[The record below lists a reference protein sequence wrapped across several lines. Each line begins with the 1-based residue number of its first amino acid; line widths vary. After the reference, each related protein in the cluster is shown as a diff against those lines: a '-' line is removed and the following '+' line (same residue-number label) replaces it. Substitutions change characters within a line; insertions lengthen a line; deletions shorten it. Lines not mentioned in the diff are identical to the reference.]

1 MPFQDLAN
9 QRKLEGEEEDDLD
22 LGIGVTKEFF
32 QSEGKIPEDKKELKM
47 SDSGR
52 EME

>member
-1 MPFQDLAN
+1 MMGQ
-9 QRKLEGEEEDDLD
+9 KLEGEEEDDLD
-22 LGIGVTKEFF
+22 LGIGVTKVFF
-32 QSEGKIPEDKKELKM
+32 QSEGKIPEDKEELKM

>member
-1 MPFQDLAN
+1 MKQ
-9 QRKLEGEEEDDLD
+9 KLEEEDDLD
-22 LGIGVTKEFF
+22 LSIGVTKEFF
-32 QSEGKIPEDKKELKM
+32 QLEEKIPEDKKELKM

>member
-1 MPFQDLAN
+1 MGW
-9 QRKLEGEEEDDLD
+9 KLEGEEEDDLD
-22 LGIGVTKEFF
+22 LGVTKEFF